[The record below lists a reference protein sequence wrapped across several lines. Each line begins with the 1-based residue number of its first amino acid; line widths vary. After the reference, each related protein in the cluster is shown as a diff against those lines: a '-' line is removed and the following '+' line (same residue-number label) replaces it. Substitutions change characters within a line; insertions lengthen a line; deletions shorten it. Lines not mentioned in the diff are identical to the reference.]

1 MNDSR
6 TRSGSKE
13 TCGFPLGLSQEGL
26 KSPVGPA
33 QKCGPFPAQDALT
46 LACFTVLLGSN
57 LEKIQESHLRLFWLK
72 SYALQFDRGDMVE

>member
-1 MNDSR
+1 MIQGQDLAQRRHVAFHS
-6 TRSGSKE
+6 
-13 TCGFPLGLSQEGL
+13 GLSQEGL

-57 LEKIQESHLRLFWLK
+57 LEKSQESHLRLFWLK
-72 SYALQFDRGDMVE
+72 PYYALQFDR